1 MKSLQFPFNKS
12 IALSIIN
19 DSIVNQL
26 ECELANTDLEIFQSL
41 NYRKEKY
48 FKKPLALKF
57 SNPLAKSF
65 SKQSFE
71 FPVEQIT
78 VDYKNNVVKS
88 IATIYP
94 NTDKSNLN
102 IIQNLTSYTDYS
114 LVILA
119 PKGLAKSIN
128 IQVAKTKIRM

>member
-65 SKQSFE
+65 TKQSFE

-94 NTDKSNLN
+94 NTHKLN
-102 IIQNLTSYTDYS
+102 ITNQNLTSYTDYS

-128 IQVAKTKIRM
+128 IQVAKTKIRI

>member
-1 MKSLQFPFNKS
+1 MKSLQYPFNKS

-26 ECELANTDLEIFQSL
+26 ECELANTDVEIFQSL

-48 FKKPLALKF
+48 FKKPLALHF

-78 VDYKNNVVKS
+78 VDYKNNIVKS

-94 NTDKSNLN
+94 ITYELN
-102 IIQNLTSYTDYS
+102 KNIFQNLTSYTDYS

-119 PKGLAKSIN
+119 PKGFARSKN
-128 IQVAKTKIRM
+128 IQVAKTKISM